1 MHRLLFALFLFF
13 PFSVHAAPDA
23 AVRLADILGAQR
35 TMQADFEQTVHG
47 SNGVVTQSARGTM
60 QVARPQ
66 LFRWEVRQPFEQL
79 IIADG
84 TQVWV
89 HDPDLMQAVVRPFD
103 RQLADTPALLFGG
116 DARRIGERFVVTIIP
131 EETDRSIRF
140 ELKPR
145 ADNALFES
153 LRVTFID
160 NRLREMSLLDGLGQR
175 TRIQF
180 GNVSLNAAIPESRF
194 RFEPPPGTDVIREG
208 GD

>member
-1 MHRLLFALFLFF
+1 MYRTLFALFLLF
-13 PFSVHAAPDA
+13 PLSVHAADA
-23 AVRLADILGAQR
+23 AQRLADILGAQR

-66 LFRWEVRQPFEQL
+66 LFRWEVREPFEQL

-84 TQVWV
+84 KQVWV
-89 HDPDLMQAVVRPFD
+89 YDPDLMQAVVRPFD
-103 RQLADTPALLFGG
+103 SQLADTPALLFGG
-116 DARRIGERFVVTIIP
+116 DAQLIGERFVVTIP
-131 EETDRSIRF
+131 EETAKGFRF
-140 ELKPR
+140 ELKPK

-180 GNVSLNAAIPESRF
+180 GNVSLNGAIPDSRF
-194 RFEPPPGTDVIREG
+194 RFEPPAGTDVIREDG
-208 GD
+208 H

>member
-1 MHRLLFALFLFF
+1 MHRILLAFFLLFPLSAQ
-13 PFSVHAAPDA
+13 AADA
-23 AVRLADILGAQR
+23 AQRLADMLGAQR
-35 TMQADFEQTVHG
+35 TMQATFEQTVYG
-47 SNGVVTQSARGTM
+47 SNGVVTQSARGSM

-66 LFRWEVRQPFEQL
+66 LFRWEVREPFEQL

-84 TQVWV
+84 KQVWV
-89 HDPDLMQAVVRPFD
+89 YDPDLMQAVVRPFD

-116 DARRIGERFVVTIIP
+116 DARSIGERFEVKIP
-131 EETDRSIRF
+131 EETAKGIRF

-160 NRLREMSLLDGLGQR
+160 NRMREMSLLDGLGQR

-180 GNVSLNAAIPESRF
+180 GDVSLNGAIPAERF
-194 RFEPPPGTDVIREG
+194 RFEPPAGTDVIREDG
-208 GD
+208 N

>member
-1 MHRLLFALFLFF
+1 MYRILFTLFLLFPLSAQA
-13 PFSVHAAPDA
+13 VDA
-23 AVRLADILGAQR
+23 AQRLADILGAQR

-66 LFRWEVRQPFEQL
+66 LFRWEVREPFEQL

-84 TQVWV
+84 KQVWV
-89 HDPDLMQAVVRPFD
+89 YDPDLMQAVVRPFD
-103 RQLADTPALLFGG
+103 SQLADTPALLFGG
-116 DARRIGERFVVTIIP
+116 DARRIGERFVVTIP
-131 EETDRSIRF
+131 EETAKGIRF

-145 ADNALFES
+145 AENALFES

-180 GNVSLNAAIPESRF
+180 GNVSLNGAIPDSRF
-194 RFEPPPGTDVIREG
+194 RFEPPAGTDVIREDG
-208 GD
+208 H